1 MTITLHGLLGDS
13 GMASP
18 RYYLGLTGPSRERL
32 VASPAAYQSAFRS
45 REVLRAVRRPTISTG
60 PFVMT
65 GFFGFDNRL
74 LLPPFFPVQPN
85 SDGIFGL
92 VLQKCMEGSHIAF
105 LPSVLLHEPAAE
117 RMFESGQIWTDAG
130 SVRMADIVIACVFAS
145 GAGGEHLADAT
156 RLVQL
161 GKHLRSVGSLKLVDF
176 EAYVR
181 RQQQYRTMA
190 FITALQSHLQT
201 YGALPRIWADDVK
214 RMIRYCR
221 QRRSRRTMWFPSIC
235 ATGAISK
242 RPADSARNWWP
253 NSASSSRRGLRSS
266 LRLDAFARTDVD

>member
-1 MTITLHGLLGDS
+1 L
-13 GMASP
+13 
-18 RYYLGLTGPSRERL
+18 
-32 VASPAAYQSAFRS
+32 
-45 REVLRAVRRPTISTG
+45 
-60 PFVMT
+60 
-65 GFFGFDNRL
+65 
-74 LLPPFFPVQPN
+74 
-85 SDGIFGL
+85 
-92 VLQKCMEGSHIAF
+92 EGSHIAF

-117 RMFESGQIWTDAG
+117 RMFESDQIWTDAG
-130 SVRMADIVIACVFAS
+130 SVRMADVVIACVFAS

-214 RMIRYCR
+214 RMIQVLSTATIATDYVVPIDLRHGRDIEEARRFSQELVAKFGELLEAWPTIVAAAGRLRANGCR
-221 QRRSRRTMWFPSIC
+221 
-235 ATGAISK
+235 
-242 RPADSARNWWP
+242 
-253 NSASSSRRGLRSS
+253 L
-266 LRLDAFARTDVD
+266 TDPI